1 MYRLPR
7 GSIMSDDHEVNEI
20 GRWYDAP
27 IFRNRMEK
35 YMTKW
40 MLTQVYEVDE
50 VDHDEHIYFNYAL
63 KKDYIHLSKNMFK
76 SKGWGVD
83 IAFNGRDLLNKGENN
98 EQ

>member
-1 MYRLPR
+1 MLE
-7 GSIMSDDHEVNEI
+7 DHKVKEI
-20 GRWYDAP
+20 GKWYDTP
-27 IFRNRMEK
+27 LFDGRMKK

-63 KKDYIHLSKNMFK
+63 KKDYIYLSKNMIK
-76 SKGWGVD
+76 SKGWGID
-83 IAFNGRDLLNKGENN
+83 IAPKGRIYLNKGETN